1 MKKFKKLS
9 ALLLAAIMVLTMAM
23 PVMAEEV
30 KVGTVNGVPSS
41 ADKGTL
47 KVKGVE
53 GKNATVDIY
62 QVIKPVYAT
71 GVGLEKW
78 EEAADYNDLFGMS
91 TTDPFILD
99 SEGKF
104 VNSEG
109 KFYFTETKI
118 GNLAAAI
125 IDGSVTGLQKYTLS
139 YNETEKC
146 YMNNEVAPG
155 MYIVLVKPDAED
167 ADTVYNPAIA
177 SIYYSTEEVPTY
189 EESDEGTYYKKTA
202 TDDYIL
208 ITEYNALGN
217 DEKAEY
223 NTAKKYARGD
233 NETNNILA
241 MQKVLDMSQDW
252 ENISIA
258 APVVVVKHS
267 DITIEKEITN
277 NSKGDPAQD
286 SAKHGDDHGKDDIV
300 YFKGTTKVPMFA
312 DTYFEQY
319 DAQNSKIDPIY
330 KLIDEMS
337 DGLKLVQDKDIFN
350 NGTDAN
356 TEDDYVIKITFLTD
370 KNDATTAQHTVTIKA
385 SELVKGKTY
394 EHHAAGGHSHVVTL
408 NDLKDS
414 GFEFQ
419 WNGEA
424 IKAHRGQWV
433 TVEYAAYVDI
443 SKFDPGFVADT
454 NDFKVEFSN
463 NPKSLNETKT
473 LTDRTYHYTFNIDG
487 SISGNASEGQRQ
499 GHELIKTTEENFD
512 WVSGTD
518 KKVIKYDNG
527 SGVAYA
533 RLEGNRFYEA
543 DDTAPY
549 KFKDKDGGTS
559 FEAFDADKVKPAVIW
574 SETTYTT
581 TGING
586 LNDAEFTLT
595 MIKNDK
601 NENIP
606 TRPTDATAAAAWDA
620 KYVQVVSTA
629 NGGYMTFTGL
639 DAGTYTLKE
648 TKAPAGYSPN
658 TDVYEVIISAEYFAD
673 KVEDAGEKW
682 VITGTN
688 TEEDGKEYTTEVAAK
703 EALDAAIDTTAQGFD
718 YNSYITYVSAQEAHE
733 KGQLKSY
740 KVERKLNG
748 ADAGTTTYTYSK
760 TGGVKETFTDTIG
773 TTFIKNTKMPELPS
787 TGGMGTY
794 LFTIAGV
801 AILGVAAFLLIV
813 KRRRA

>member
-9 ALLLAAIMVLTMAM
+9 ALLLAAIMILTMAV
-23 PVMAEEV
+23 PALAEEV

-53 GKNATVDIY
+53 GENATVTVY
-62 QVIKPVYAT
+62 QIVKPVYAT

-78 EEAADYNDLFGMS
+78 EEAADYNDKLGTN

-99 SEGKF
+99 SDGKF
-104 VNSEG
+104 VNNEG

-118 GNLAAAI
+118 GDLAAAI
-125 IDGSVTGLQKYTLS
+125 IDGSVSGLQLYTLT
-139 YNETEKC
+139 YNDAEKC
-146 YMNNEVAPG
+146 YINTQVAPG
-155 MYIVLVKPDAED
+155 MYIVLVKPDAND
-167 ADTVYNPAIA
+167 TDTVYNPAIA

-189 EESDEGTYYKKTA
+189 AESDAGTYYKKTA

-208 ITEYNALGN
+208 ITDYDALGA
-217 DEKAEY
+217 EAKAEY
-223 NTAKKYARGD
+223 DITKKYAKGD
-233 NETNNILA
+233 DATNNILA
-241 MQKVLDMSQDW
+241 MQKILDMNTDW

-319 DAQNSKIDPIY
+319 DAQNKRIDPIY

-337 DGLKLVQDKDIFN
+337 DGLKLVQDKDVFN

-356 TEDDYVIKITFLTD
+356 TDDDYVIKISFLTD
-370 KNDATTAQHTVTIKA
+370 KNDATTVQHTVTIEA
-385 SELVKGKTY
+385 SKLAKGKTY
-394 EHHAAGGHSHVVTL
+394 EHHAAGGHTHVVTL
-408 NDLKDS
+408 NDLSDS

-424 IKAHRGQWV
+424 IKSHRGQWV

-518 KKVIKYDNG
+518 KKVIKYKNG
-527 SGVAYA
+527 NSDAYA

-543 DDTAPY
+543 DATAPY
-549 KFKDKDGGTS
+549 NFKDKDGGTS
-559 FEAFDADKVKPAVIW
+559 FATFDPDKVKPAVIW

-595 MIKNDK
+595 MTKNDK
-601 NENIP
+601 GEPIV
-606 TRPTDATAAAAWDA
+606 RPTDPTAAADWEA

-658 TDVYEVIISAEYFAD
+658 TDEYEVIISAEYFAD

-682 VITGTN
+682 IISGTN
-688 TEEDGKEYTTEVAAK
+688 TAADGKEYATEVEAK
-703 EALDAAIDTTAQGFD
+703 AALDAAIDTAAQGFD
-718 YNSYITYVSAQEAHE
+718 YNAYLTYVSSQEAHE

-801 AILGVAAFLLIV
+801 AILGVAAFMLIF